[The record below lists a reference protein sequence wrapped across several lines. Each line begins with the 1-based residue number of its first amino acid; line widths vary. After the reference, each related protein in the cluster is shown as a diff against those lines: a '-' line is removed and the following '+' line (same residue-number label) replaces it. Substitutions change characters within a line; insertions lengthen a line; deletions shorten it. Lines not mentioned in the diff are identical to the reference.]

1 MNRQVEQAEGE
12 TTRGAKDE
20 RQEEYWRSSGKSKS
34 WKSIWGTRR
43 LMKGDKCW
51 KVGRR
56 STGWPSCAL
65 RWEVWKEQESESILE
80 GMQ

>member
-1 MNRQVEQAEGE
+1 MNRQVEQAEGG
-12 TTRGAKDE
+12 TTRVAKDE
-20 RQEEYWRSSGKSKS
+20 RQEECWRSLGKSKW
-34 WKSIWGTRR
+34 WKSIWGTQR

-65 RWEVWKEQESESILE
+65 WWEVWKEKESVSRLE